1 MRRLFLLVLFLAAAC
16 AGPVQWEKEG
26 ATSAAQEQDT
36 KYCRQQA
43 RLKATDVLSAPAL
56 PPPGMISAPARQQEQ
71 FALRE
76 AQEFHGCMVAKGWQE
91 KK

>member
-1 MRRLFLLVLFLAAAC
+1 MRRLLLFALFLPAAC

-26 ATSAAQEQDT
+26 ATPAAQEQDS
-36 KYCRQQA
+36 KECRQQA
-43 RLKATDVLSAPAL
+43 RLKATDVLAAPPL
-56 PPPGMISAPARQQEQ
+56 PAPGMISAPGRQQEQ

-91 KK
+91 KR

>member
-1 MRRLFLLVLFLAAAC
+1 VRRPAACALFLCAAC

-26 ATSAAQEQDT
+26 ASAAAQEQDT
-36 KYCRQQA
+36 KDCRQQA
-43 RLKATDVLSAPAL
+43 RLRATDVLSTPAL
-56 PPPGMISAPARQQEQ
+56 PPPGMISAPGLQQEK

-91 KK
+91 KR